1 MKLLFTLLLTSLPLF
16 AADPVRAFIDDTQPG
31 FRDLKVEDF
40 TKVNSADD
48 TWSWKDGV
56 LHCTG
61 KPVSVMRTV
70 KEFKNFEMVV
80 EWSHQKPAGNSG
92 VFVWATP
99 ASMPRRISMGL

>member
-1 MKLLFTLLLTSLPLF
+1 MRSAAMTSILRHLMKRFLAALLLAPLSLL

-31 FRDLKVEDF
+31 FRDLKAEDF

-61 KPVSVMRTV
+61 KPVSVR
-70 KEFKNFEMVV
+70 
-80 EWSHQKPAGNSG
+80 A
-92 VFVWATP
+92 
-99 ASMPRRISMGL
+99 